1 MQFCLQ
7 LAPHANIRYRD
18 AQVKLGQA
26 ELTCLLCALSLPAE
40 TQVTAIGGVPCLTFS
55 ANALTPEALAL
66 LGTHSTRLMLFECVD
81 GGLLRP
87 LDWPRTAYLP
97 DDLSEIL
104 KYKGKTSAAFTHM
117 MMNCARAAS
126 DFALA
131 EQPLTVLDP
140 MCGKCTTGFVALQN
154 GMNAVCLDIDRKD
167 LKEAADYFSNYLQF
181 HRLKHRLAQ
190 SSRTLQKTPV
200 PIAEYTFSDTK
211 EHFAADDVRTL
222 MLAEGDSGLVGD
234 LLKKRPADLL
244 VCDLPYGVQHAPQN
258 GKKAESFPKLLERI
272 LPAWRRALKPGSAAA
287 ISFNTL
293 TLRKDALLTLLQN
306 AGFTPL
312 TEPPYD
318 DFSHF
323 VEQAV
328 HRDFIVAR
336 NEQP

>member
-40 TQVTAIGGVPCLTFS
+40 TQVTTIGGVPCLTFS
-55 ANALTPEALAL
+55 AKALTPEALAL
-66 LGTHSTRLMLFECVD
+66 LGTHSTRLMLFECVE

-131 EQPLTVLDP
+131 DQPLTVLDP
-140 MCGKCTTGFVALQN
+140 MCGKCTTGFVALQS

-190 SSRTLQKTPV
+190 SSRTLQKTAV

-272 LPAWRRALKPGSAAA
+272 LPAWRRALKRGGAAA

>member
-1 MQFCLQ
+1 M
-7 LAPHANIRYRD
+7 
-18 AQVKLGQA
+18 
-26 ELTCLLCALSLPAE
+26 
-40 TQVTAIGGVPCLTFS
+40 
-55 ANALTPEALAL
+55 
-66 LGTHSTRLMLFECVD
+66 
-81 GGLLRP
+81 
-87 LDWPRTAYLP
+87 
-97 DDLSEIL
+97 

-131 EQPLTVLDP
+131 DQPLTVLDP

-190 SSRTLQKTPV
+190 SSRTLQKTAV

-244 VCDLPYGVQHAPQN
+244 VCDLPYGVQHVLQN
-258 GKKAESFPKLLERI
+258 GKKVEE
-272 LPAWRRALKPGSAAA
+272 LPQAAGAYPPRVASGAQTRRRGGDFLQHADAA
-287 ISFNTL
+287 
-293 TLRKDALLTLLQN
+293 KDTLLTLLQN

-336 NEQP
+336 NKQL

>member
-40 TQVTAIGGVPCLTFS
+40 TQVTTIGGVPCLTFS
-55 ANALTPEALAL
+55 AKALTPEALAL

-81 GGLLRP
+81 DGLLRP
-87 LDWPRTAYLP
+87 LDWGRTAYLP

-244 VCDLPYGVQHAPQN
+244 VCDLPYGVRHAPQN

-272 LPAWRRALKPGSAAA
+272 LPAWRRALKPGGAAA

-293 TLRKDALLTLLQN
+293 TLRKDTLLTLLQN

>member
-1 MQFCLQ
+1 MRAF
-7 LAPHANIRYRD
+7 
-18 AQVKLGQA
+18 
-26 ELTCLLCALSLPAE
+26 LPAE
-40 TQVTAIGGVPCLTFS
+40 TQVTTIGGVPCLTFS
-55 ANALTPEALAL
+55 AKALTPEALAL

-87 LDWPRTAYLP
+87 LDWGRTAYLP

-131 EQPLTVLDP
+131 GQPLTVLDP

-222 MLAEGDSGLVGD
+222 MLAEGTAGL
-234 LLKKRPADLL
+234 
-244 VCDLPYGVQHAPQN
+244 
-258 GKKAESFPKLLERI
+258 
-272 LPAWRRALKPGSAAA
+272 SA
-287 ISFNTL
+287 TC
-293 TLRKDALLTLLQN
+293 
-306 AGFTPL
+306 
-312 TEPPYD
+312 
-318 DFSHF
+318 
-323 VEQAV
+323 
-328 HRDFIVAR
+328 
-336 NEQP
+336 

>member
-18 AQVKLGQA
+18 AQVRLGQA
-26 ELTCLLCALSLPAE
+26 ELTCLLRALALPDQ
-40 TQVTAIGGVPCLTFS
+40 TQVTTIGGVPCLTFS
-55 ANALTPEALAL
+55 ADALSTKALSL
-66 LGTHSTRLMLFECVD
+66 LGTHSTRLMLFECLD

-87 LDWPRTAYLP
+87 LDFPKTAYLP

-117 MMNCARAAS
+117 MLNCARAAS
-126 DFALA
+126 DFVHSD
-131 EQPLTVLDP
+131 QPLTVLDP

-154 GMNAVCLDIDRKD
+154 GLNAVCLDIDRKD

-181 HRLKHRLAQ
+181 HRLKHRLSQ
-190 SSRTLQKTPV
+190 SSRTIEKTAV

-211 EHFAADDVRTL
+211 EHFAQGDVRTL
-222 MLAEGDSGLVGD
+222 TLMEGDSGLAGA
-234 LLKKRPADLL
+234 LLKKRPAELL
-244 VCDLPYGVQHAPQN
+244 VCDLPYGVQHAPQS

-272 LPAWRRALKPGSAAA
+272 LPAWRKALRRGGAAA
-287 ISFNTL
+287 IAFNTL
-293 TLRKDALLTLLQN
+293 TLRKETLLTLLQN

-312 TEPPYD
+312 TAPPYD

-336 NEQP
+336 NDQP

>member
-40 TQVTAIGGVPCLTFS
+40 TQVTTIGGVPCLTFS

-87 LDWPRTAYLP
+87 LDWERTAYLP

-131 EQPLTVLDP
+131 RT
-140 MCGKCTTGFVALQN
+140 
-154 GMNAVCLDIDRKD
+154 
-167 LKEAADYFSNYLQF
+167 AAD
-181 HRLKHRLAQ
+181 
-190 SSRTLQKTPV
+190 
-200 PIAEYTFSDTK
+200 
-211 EHFAADDVRTL
+211 
-222 MLAEGDSGLVGD
+222 
-234 LLKKRPADLL
+234 
-244 VCDLPYGVQHAPQN
+244 
-258 GKKAESFPKLLERI
+258 
-272 LPAWRRALKPGSAAA
+272 RA
-287 ISFNTL
+287 
-293 TLRKDALLTLLQN
+293 
-306 AGFTPL
+306 
-312 TEPPYD
+312 
-318 DFSHF
+318 
-323 VEQAV
+323 
-328 HRDFIVAR
+328 
-336 NEQP
+336 

>member
-1 MQFCLQ
+1 
-7 LAPHANIRYRD
+7 
-18 AQVKLGQA
+18 
-26 ELTCLLCALSLPAE
+26 
-40 TQVTAIGGVPCLTFS
+40 
-55 ANALTPEALAL
+55 
-66 LGTHSTRLMLFECVD
+66 
-81 GGLLRP
+81 
-87 LDWPRTAYLP
+87 
-97 DDLSEIL
+97 
-104 KYKGKTSAAFTHM
+104 
-117 MMNCARAAS
+117 
-126 DFALA
+126 
-131 EQPLTVLDP
+131 
-140 MCGKCTTGFVALQN
+140 
-154 GMNAVCLDIDRKD
+154 MNAVCLDIDRKD

-190 SSRTLQKTPV
+190 SSRTLQKTAV

-222 MLAEGDSGLVGD
+222 MLAEGDSGLIAD

-258 GKKAESFPKLLERI
+258 GKKAESFSKLLERI
-272 LPAWRRALKPGSAAA
+272 LPAWRRALKRGGAAA

-293 TLRKDALLTLLQN
+293 TLRKDTLLTLLQN